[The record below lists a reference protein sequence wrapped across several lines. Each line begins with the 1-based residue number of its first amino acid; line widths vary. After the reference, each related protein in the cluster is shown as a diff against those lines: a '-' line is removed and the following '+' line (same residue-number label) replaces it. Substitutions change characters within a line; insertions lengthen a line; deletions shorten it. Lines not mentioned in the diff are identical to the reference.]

1 MKVIYLPI
9 ESDPPDSPW
18 QTEFVAAAS
27 ENHDVVVYER
37 SRPFEEQVA
46 GCRVVVDNGGTVATT
61 ELLDAGAAAGVELW
75 QAQGTGLDHFPLEH
89 ALGTGMKLANTP
101 GIFTAIAL
109 AEHAIFLM
117 LCINKDLWLRDR
129 DMRRGYFVEDPLS
142 DELYGKTLGLV
153 GFGASGRELALRARA
168 LGMRLLAMDSLAL
181 PAETADEYGLDLL
194 GGSDELDTVLGESDF
209 VSIHVPLT
217 AETRH
222 MIDARAIGLMKPTA
236 TLINV
241 ARGPVVDE
249 SALLG
254 ALREGRLHGAGLD
267 VFETEPLPLDHPF
280 LEMDNVILTP
290 HKAGAT
296 LGSARRRGRACA
308 DNVSRIEQGLPPLYE
323 IRSTSDW

>member
-9 ESDPPDSPW
+9 EDDPPDSPW

-27 ENHDVVVYER
+27 ENHDVHVYDR

-46 GCRVVVDNGGTVATT
+46 GCRVVVDNGGTVATP
-61 ELLDAGAAAGVELW
+61 EMLDAGAAAGVELW
-75 QAQGTGLDHFPLEH
+75 QAQGTGMDHFPLEH
-89 ALGTGMKLANTP
+89 ALQAGMKVANTP

-117 LCINKDLWLRDR
+117 LCINKDLRLRDR
-129 DMRRGYFVEDPLS
+129 DMRRAYFAEDPLS

-181 PAETADEYGLDLL
+181 PDELKEEFGLDLL
-194 GGSDELDTVLGESDF
+194 GGPDELDTVLAESDF

-222 MIDARAIGLMKPTA
+222 MIDTRAIGLMKPSA
-236 TLINV
+236 VLINV
-241 ARGPVVDE
+241 ARGSVIDE
-249 SALLG
+249 SGLLAALQ
-254 ALREGRLHGAGLD
+254 EGRLHGAGLD

-280 LEMDNVILTP
+280 LTMDNVVLTP

-296 LGSARRRGRACA
+296 VGSAQRRGRACA
-308 DNVSRIEQGLPPLYE
+308 DNVDRIEQGLAPLHE
-323 IRSTSDW
+323 IRAISDL